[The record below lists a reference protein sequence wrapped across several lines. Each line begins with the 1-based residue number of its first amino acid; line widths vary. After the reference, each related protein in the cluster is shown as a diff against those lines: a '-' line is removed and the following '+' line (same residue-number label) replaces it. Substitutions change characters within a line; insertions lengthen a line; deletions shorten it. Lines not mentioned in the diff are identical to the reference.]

1 MRRTRASSS
10 TPASNPTPVPY
21 PNPNPNQVCAEDE
34 SLCVLLSEAAEAAE
48 AAEACPGGGGGGS
61 NGGAGSGSG
70 EGSGV
75 GEGGGEDSG
84 GQRGGEAGGEAGDEA
99 AADGEADGSLTVSR
113 VERAASSGVGLSR
126 LPESMRDARRQQQLR
141 ETHKAQAALQPRH
154 NTVAAAAAEV
164 SRAKGELD
172 DAAEE
177 VRRARDML
185 LARRDAWDTD
195 ELAGH
200 WAQAQAALHAKDRSM
215 AALLAR
221 RRTARQKVVKLLQY
235 LPEALAALPERERV
249 LEGWRQ
255 QCDTLRAHLLH
266 SSLLIAEEVA
276 VANMLAENRAESVLG
291 PVGPHIGPEPVMLS
305 LWS

>member
-1 MRRTRASSS
+1 MCDGRS
-10 TPASNPTPVPY
+10 PMQPH
-21 PNPNPNQVCAEDE
+21 
-34 SLCVLLSEAAEAAE
+34 VLS
-48 AAEACPGGGGGGS
+48 
-61 NGGAGSGSG
+61 
-70 EGSGV
+70 
-75 GEGGGEDSG
+75 
-84 GQRGGEAGGEAGDEA
+84 
-99 AADGEADGSLTVSR
+99 
-113 VERAASSGVGLSR
+113 
-126 LPESMRDARRQQQLR
+126 
-141 ETHKAQAALQPRH
+141 AQ
-154 NTVAAAAAEV
+154 
-164 SRAKGELD
+164 
-172 DAAEE
+172 
-177 VRRARDML
+177 VRRARDVL
-185 LARRDAWDTD
+185 LARHDAWDTD

-255 QCDTLRAHLLH
+255 QCDTLRTHLLH
-266 SSLLIAEEVA
+266 STLLIAEEFD